1 MKTNSIIKSALFV
14 AGFSAF
20 ALIGSAQ
27 AQVINVDFNA
37 SGGTSG
43 TYSGQGAYSDPGH
56 NVWNGLTVATS
67 SSAETWSSLETSTGA
82 GTSIG
87 VTLTPT
93 GGGSLTPYDTA
104 SDSSPALV
112 APALL
117 NDFAY
122 EAGTVNIGFSF
133 SGLNA
138 GDTYALYIY
147 SQNGGYDSSYAT
159 FTIGS
164 TSNSDIN
171 EGQRTGNA
179 SYDTSFVL
187 GNNYVLFTGLTGS
200 TSISGSL
207 ASVGNAP
214 ISGFQLV
221 DTTPAAAPE
230 PSSTALLLLG
240 AGCLGTLMVR
250 RAKGGLGLIK

>member
-20 ALIGSAQ
+20 TLVGSAQ

-37 SGGTSG
+37 TGGTSG

-56 NVWNGLTVATS
+56 SVWNGLTVANST
-67 SSAETWSSLETSTGA
+67 SAETWSSLQTSTGA

-93 GGGSLTPYDTA
+93 AGGTLTSYDTLTSNA
-104 SDSSPALV
+104 NPALV

-122 EAGTVNIGFSF
+122 EAGSVNVDFTF

-138 GDTYALYIY
+138 SNTYNLYIY
-147 SQNGGYDSSYAT
+147 AQNGGFDSAYAP
-159 FTIGS
+159 FTVDSMTQYAINAVQRVCLLY
-164 TSNSDIN
+164 TS
-171 EGQRTGNA
+171 RC
-179 SYDTSFVL
+179 V
-187 GNNYVLFTGLTGS
+187 
-200 TSISGSL
+200 
-207 ASVGNAP
+207 
-214 ISGFQLV
+214 
-221 DTTPAAAPE
+221 
-230 PSSTALLLLG
+230 
-240 AGCLGTLMVR
+240 
-250 RAKGGLGLIK
+250 